1 MDIQLCRSVIAQQFP
16 VVDLAG
22 FRPLGEGGG
31 CLVFETDSGFL
42 WRILKH
48 SAVEAGLDLEIRLL
62 PALADAVSLAVPRHE
77 YVSDCAVSPRFVGY
91 RKIEGV
97 PFARERLAVCRSDAP
112 LKQLAR
118 FLTEL
123 HSFPV
128 EQAQAL
134 GVPMLAPQDRYAE
147 YKRWSE
153 QIHQHV
159 LPLLDERQRTWAR
172 QAISDLLDDPAMLDF
187 VPALCHSDLWA
198 EHLLFDPE
206 REELTGVID
215 WESAGISDPVGDW
228 VALWLDH
235 GDETINRLLA
245 LYRGAINTT
254 FRHRM
259 MRLANFVPL
268 NEILCGVLYDDRAS
282 WQDGWRRLTLSH

>member
-1 MDIQLCRSVIAQQFP
+1 MDIQFYRSAIVQQFP
-16 VVDLAG
+16 AVDLTG
-22 FRPLGEGGG
+22 FRLLGEGGG
-31 CLVFETDSGFL
+31 CLVFETDSRFL

-48 SAVEAGLDLEIRLL
+48 SAVEAGLELEIRLL
-62 PALADAVSLAVPRHE
+62 PALANAVSLAVPHYE
-77 YVSDCAVSPRFVGY
+77 YISDRTISPRFVGY

-97 PFARERLAVCRSDAP
+97 PFAHERLATCRSDMP

-123 HSFPV
+123 HSFPI

-134 GVPMLAPQDRYAE
+134 GVPMLAPQDRHAE
-147 YKRWSE
+147 YRRWSE

-159 LPLLDERQRTWAR
+159 FPLLDERQRTWAR
-172 QAISDLLDDPAMLDF
+172 QTISDLLDDPAMLDF
-187 VPALCHSDLWA
+187 APALCHSDLWD

-206 REELTGVID
+206 REELAGVID

-245 LYRGAINTT
+245 LYQGVINMT

-268 NEILCGVLYDDRAS
+268 NEVLCGVLYDDRAS
-282 WQDGWRRLTLSH
+282 WQDGWRRLALVR